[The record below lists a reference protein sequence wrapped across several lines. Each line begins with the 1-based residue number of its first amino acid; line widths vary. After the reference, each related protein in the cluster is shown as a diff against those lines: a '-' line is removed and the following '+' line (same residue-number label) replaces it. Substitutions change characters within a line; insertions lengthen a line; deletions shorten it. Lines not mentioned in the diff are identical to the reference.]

1 MPSVRPRRFPL
12 PLLLSGLAIML
23 LFLVAASAAR
33 GAVSIPISECL
44 RILWHR
50 AGFPVTASIDR
61 QHEAVL
67 LLIRLPRVLL
77 ALLVGA
83 GLGISGTAMQGLMR
97 NPLADPSLIG
107 ISSGGALAA
116 TLVFLAGDVAGGVA
130 SMKLVQYPGIFLLPA
145 AAFLGALATT
155 LAVYR
160 LSHAAGRMMI
170 AVVLLA
176 GIAINAIA
184 NAFSALLTFFATD
197 TQIRNVSFWKLGSL
211 GGATWM
217 SVAILLPCVLL
228 PVIVLTGQGRVLNA
242 FLLGEGEA
250 FHLGLRVERAKR
262 TIILMV
268 ALAAG
273 ASVAFT
279 GIIGFVG
286 LVVPHIL
293 RFVTGPDYRRLLP
306 ASALFGAAL
315 LLACDLVSRTLV
327 VPAELPIGIITA
339 LGGAPFFLYLLLRN
353 RKLRFMP

>member
-1 MPSVRPRRFPL
+1 MKASAPHRLPL
-12 PLLLSGLAIML
+12 PLLLIGLATL
-23 LFLVAASAAR
+23 LLILAAVSITR
-33 GAVSIPISECL
+33 GAVAIPLTQCL
-44 RILWHR
+44 NILLHHGP
-50 AGFPVTASIDR
+50 ADA
-61 QHEAVL
+61 QQQAVL
-67 LLIRLPRVLL
+67 LQIRLPRILL

-116 TLVFLAGDVAGGVA
+116 TLVFLAGDTAA
-130 SMKLVQYPGIFLLPA
+130 LKLAQYPGVFLLPA
-145 AAFLGALATT
+145 AAFGGALVTT

-160 LSHAAGRMMI
+160 LSQSAGRMMI

-176 GIAINAIA
+176 GIAINAMA

-197 TQIRNVSFWKLGSL
+197 SQIRNVSFWKLGSL
-211 GGATWM
+211 GGATWV
-217 SVAILLPCVLL
+217 SVAIMLPCVLI
-228 PVIVLTGQGRVLNA
+228 PVAVLSGQGRALNA

-250 FHLGLRVERAKR
+250 FHLGLPVERAKR
-262 TIILMV
+262 IIILMV

-293 RFVTGPDYRRLLP
+293 RYLAGPDYRRLLP
-306 ASALFGAAL
+306 ASALAGGVL
-315 LLACDLVSRTLV
+315 LLAGDLISRTIV

-339 LGGAPFFLYLLLRN
+339 LGGAPFFLYLLLRD
-353 RKLRFMP
+353 RRLRLS

>member
-1 MPSVRPRRFPL
+1 MRLRL
-12 PLLLSGLAIML
+12 PAVLWGLFFTL
-23 LFLVAASAAR
+23 
-33 GAVSIPISECL
+33 
-44 RILWHR
+44 
-50 AGFPVTASIDR
+50 
-61 QHEAVL
+61 AVL
-67 LLIRLPRVLL
+67 LLVSVTRGAVRIPVSECFLIVLSHCGLPHGSIDPQHDAVLMQIRLPRICL

-83 GLGISGTAMQGLMR
+83 GLGIAGTAMQGLMR

-116 TLVFLAGDVAGGVA
+116 TLVFLLGETSVFV
-130 SMKLVQYPGIFLLPA
+130 LPA
-145 AAFLGALATT
+145 AAFAGALITT

-160 LSHAAGRMMI
+160 LSQSGGRMMI

-176 GIAINAIA
+176 GIAINALA

-211 GGATWM
+211 GGSSWTT
-217 SVAILLPCVLL
+217 VAILLPCVAI
-228 PVIVLTGQGRVLNA
+228 PVWVLIGQGRALNA
-242 FLLGEGEA
+242 FLLGESEA
-250 FHLGLRVERAKR
+250 FHLGIHVERAKR
-262 TIILMV
+262 LTILMV

-293 RFVTGPDYRRLLP
+293 RFLVGPDYRRLLP

-315 LLACDLVSRTLV
+315 LLICDLVSRTLV
-327 VPAELPIGIITA
+327 IPAELPIGIITA
-339 LGGAPFFLYLLLRN
+339 LGGAPFFLYLLLRD
-353 RKLRFMP
+353 RRLRFVP

>member
-1 MPSVRPRRFPL
+1 MPSAIPHRFPL
-12 PLLLSGLAIML
+12 PLLLTGLGAVLIVLM
-23 LFLVAASAAR
+23 AASTAR
-33 GAVSIPISECL
+33 GAVAIPISECL

-50 AGFPVTASIDR
+50 AGFPVSGQLDS

-67 LLIRLPRVLL
+67 LFIRLPRILL
-77 ALLVGA
+77 AGLVGA
-83 GLGISGTAMQGLMR
+83 GLGISGTAMQGLLR

-116 TLVFLAGDVAGGVA
+116 TLVFLAGDVASLQLA
-130 SMKLVQYPGIFLLPA
+130 QYPGVFLLPA

-155 LAVYR
+155 FAVYR

-197 TQIRNVSFWKLGSL
+197 TKIRNVSFWKLGSL
-211 GGATWM
+211 GGATWV
-217 SVAILLPCVLL
+217 SVAIMLPCVLIPIL
-228 PVIVLTGQGRVLNA
+228 VLTGQGRVLNA

-250 FHLGLRVERAKR
+250 HHLGLRVEPAKR
-262 TIILMV
+262 LIILAV

-293 RFVTGPDYRRLLP
+293 RFLVGPDYRRLLP

-315 LLACDLVSRTLV
+315 LLACDLISRTLV

>member
-1 MPSVRPRRFPL
+1 MPHSAPKRVPL
-12 PLLLSGLAIML
+12 PLLLAGLLGL
-23 LFLVAASAAR
+23 LALLMAASTAR
-33 GAVSIPISECL
+33 GAVSIPVAECV

-50 AGFPVTASIDR
+50 MGFPVAVAIDP

-77 ALLVGA
+77 AMLVGA
-83 GLGISGTAMQGLMR
+83 GLGISGAAMQGLMR

-116 TLVFLAGDVAGGVA
+116 TLIFLAGDVAT
-130 SMKLVQYPGIFLLPA
+130 MKLAQYPGIFVLPA

-155 LAVYR
+155 FAVYR
-160 LSHAAGRMMI
+160 LSHAAGRVMV

-211 GGATWM
+211 GGATWPAC
-217 SVAILLPCVLL
+217 AIMLPCVLL

-242 FLLGEGEA
+242 FLLGESEA

-262 TIILMV
+262 LIILSV

-293 RFVTGPDYRRLLP
+293 RFLVGPDYRRLLP

-353 RKLRFMP
+353 RKLRLMP